1 MTLEQF
7 VKPIDGHATFTI
19 YKDGQPFLNEGS
31 FDYTVLPD
39 EAWVETKAHWRRRE
53 PTCMSQTEWWSEVK
67 DLEVTCWNV
76 AGFGYGDALT
86 IVFLKSAE
94 KEEIPEAKQDKL
106 RFGGDLR

>member
-7 VKPIDGHATFTI
+7 VKP
-19 YKDGQPFLNEGS
+19 
-31 FDYTVLPD
+31 
-39 EAWVETKAHWRRRE
+39 
-53 PTCMSQTEWWSEVK
+53 EVK

-86 IVFLKSAE
+86 IIFLKSAE
-94 KEEIPEAKQDKL
+94 KEETPEAKQDKL

>member
-19 YKDGQPFLNEGS
+19 YKDGQPFL
-31 FDYTVLPD
+31 Y
-39 EAWVETKAHWRRRE
+39 
-53 PTCMSQTEWWSEVK
+53 VK

-86 IVFLKSAE
+86 IIFLKSAE
-94 KEEIPEAKQDKL
+94 KEETPEAATSGISGK
-106 RFGGDLR
+106 